1 MSDGGPTEDPADAE
15 DDAPLS
21 RVRRAKT
28 ERATRP
34 PTHGL
39 DAGAVAVG
47 LVPALGAKLA
57 AALLSLL
64 SLPGLTDVAALA
76 STLAAPLGGY
86 VAGRYAGTG
95 DAAPTG
101 GDRRRGALHGA
112 LAVAGTLVLT
122 GVGAVAVAT
131 RPLTAVRAI
140 LVADAGGPG
149 LLAAASVALVT
160 AGGVAG
166 ALARRP

>member
-34 PTHGL
+34 PTRGL

-57 AALLSLL
+57 TALL

-76 STLAAPLGGY
+76 STLAVPLGGY

-95 DAAPTG
+95 DATPTG

-131 RPLTAVRAI
+131 RPLAAVRSI

-166 ALARRP
+166 VLARRP